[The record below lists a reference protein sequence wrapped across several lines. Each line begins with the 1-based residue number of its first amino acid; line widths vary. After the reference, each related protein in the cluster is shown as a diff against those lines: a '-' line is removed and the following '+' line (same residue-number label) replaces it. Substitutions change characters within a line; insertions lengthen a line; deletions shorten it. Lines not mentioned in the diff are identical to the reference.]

1 MDTSYPNLE
10 TIWPGWEI
18 EKLIGSGLGG
28 NVYKAKRNIHGII
41 MESAVKIIVTPEDQD
56 RSAPKTGKTPEIDY
70 ELYKSKADDGINE
83 ISCLLQ
89 LKNSNHIVNIEDFAL
104 IKRNDAIKWNVFI
117 RMELLRSLT
126 DHLMDRKQMR
136 EDEVIKLGMDLSEA
150 VMQCEKKHIIHRDI
164 KVENLYITED
174 GSFKLGDFGIAIDA
188 DHTENASKKGN
199 INYMSPEAFRERK
212 YGKTTDIYSIGMI
225 LYMLSNANKMPFYD
239 SDYFTAGAEEK
250 EQAARR
256 RIYGETIPD
265 ACNAFGG
272 LNSIILKACS
282 YDPEKRYPDA
292 KALYN
297 DLKMLLSV

>member
-104 IKRNDAIKWNVFI
+104 IK
-117 RMELLRSLT
+117 
-126 DHLMDRKQMR
+126 
-136 EDEVIKLGMDLSEA
+136 
-150 VMQCEKKHIIHRDI
+150 
-164 KVENLYITED
+164 
-174 GSFKLGDFGIAIDA
+174 
-188 DHTENASKKGN
+188 
-199 INYMSPEAFRERK
+199 
-212 YGKTTDIYSIGMI
+212 
-225 LYMLSNANKMPFYD
+225 
-239 SDYFTAGAEEK
+239 
-250 EQAARR
+250 
-256 RIYGETIPD
+256 
-265 ACNAFGG
+265 
-272 LNSIILKACS
+272 
-282 YDPEKRYPDA
+282 
-292 KALYN
+292 
-297 DLKMLLSV
+297 